1 MFSALIAETDNVVPE
16 GVLLALSPEFHMQ
29 IQWLPGGRIVNGE
42 LLFDE
47 VFEEEPDEPGDP
59 GGAASC
65 DNNAREF
72 LYNLVRTYEDLEYV
86 NIGQVV
92 ISASFLGDNANY
104 WIGRLAGP
112 ENLQQQQLAHPQ
124 PQAPG

>member
-1 MFSALIAETDNVVPE
+1 DAWRNRMFSALIAETDDVVPE

-47 VFEEEPDEPGDP
+47 VFEEEPCQPDDP
-59 GGAASC
+59 DGATVG

-72 LYNLVRTYEDLEYV
+72 LYNLVRTYEDLEYA
-86 NIGQVV
+86 NIGKVV
-92 ISASFLGDNANY
+92 N
-104 WIGRLAGP
+104 
-112 ENLQQQQLAHPQ
+112 
-124 PQAPG
+124 